1 VHISCSGQTCRWR
14 VRPGTTGSLPL
25 PPRALL
31 APAARHAPPPI
42 IVVETPVVSS
52 TTRRARPKP
61 SSAARAHDSTL
72 TPIGSA
78 KGAATRAATATRRR
92 HAPPRDPLRK
102 GSTAALGGAGT
113 RAPAFV
119 LTAGRPTAALAA
131 TLARR
136 TARRFRSGQGT
147 FAHRARTGRTAA
159 TEHHPAV
166 VRRPE
171 IGLLSLWWRDGA
183 VVAGAPAALVGIA
196 VHPGPDVVVI
206 IADALI
212 TNAKEGGGVQQT
224 NRKNAR
230 PTAQH
235 RTRRQQ
241 GQKKQ
246 TKTRKSDDTA
256 TNKQSTHDRG
266 SPSRTSPDHA
276 ATGVMPRGLK
286 MSAAPHAL
294 GRSRATG
301 QGPPSE

>member
-42 IVVETPVVSS
+42 SVVETPVVSS

-147 FAHRARTGRTAA
+147 FAHQARTGA
-159 TEHHPAV
+159 HS
-166 VRRPE
+166 
-171 IGLLSLWWRDGA
+171 GDGA
-183 VVAGAPAALVGIA
+183 PPGGRSAARNRFAFSVVAGRGGRCWRAGGICGNRGALRSGRRC
-196 VHPGPDVVVI
+196 H
-206 IADALI
+206 
-212 TNAKEGGGVQQT
+212 
-224 NRKNAR
+224 
-230 PTAQH
+230 H
-235 RTRRQQ
+235 R
-241 GQKKQ
+241 
-246 TKTRKSDDTA
+246 
-256 TNKQSTHDRG
+256 
-266 SPSRTSPDHA
+266 
-276 ATGVMPRGLK
+276 
-286 MSAAPHAL
+286 
-294 GRSRATG
+294 
-301 QGPPSE
+301 

>member
-1 VHISCSGQTCRWR
+1 MHISCSGQTCRWR

-212 TNAKEGGGVQQT
+212 TNAKEGGGCNRQT
-224 NRKNAR
+224 GRTHGPPRSK
-230 PTAQH
+230 TKAQ
-235 RTRRQQ
+235 RRQ

-246 TKTRKSDDTA
+246 TKTRQEKVMT
-256 TNKQSTHDRG
+256 QQQ
-266 SPSRTSPDHA
+266 TSKAHTTGVRHLAHHPTTRQLVSCHA
-276 ATGVMPRGLK
+276 A
-286 MSAAPHAL
+286 
-294 GRSRATG
+294 
-301 QGPPSE
+301 